1 MQSLEHLAQEAGVF
15 FVSGIWQGFV
25 LAAAVGLCLR
35 LVPRAT
41 AAMRFAIWTAVLL
54 LIGMLP
60 FLEQLFVAPSA
71 SAGVAPMLR
80 LDIRWSFAIAAVW
93 MAVSLFRAAGLA
105 VHGVRLWSLR
115 RQTVPVAVPAECA
128 SLLASRV
135 RRVTL
140 CTSDEVD
147 RPSVI
152 GFLAPR
158 ILIPTWLFSQLT
170 SAELEQIVLHEM
182 EHLRRGDDWL
192 NLLQKISLVVLPLN
206 PIVLWVER
214 RLCFEREL
222 ACDDGVLRRT
232 RAPRAYA
239 TCLTSLAERGLD
251 RRTVSLALGVIGN
264 AMRQSELARRVHRI
278 LRREATLSPLR
289 ARALTGTVAL
299 GLLGG
304 TVGLVRCPQVVSFA
318 GPVQPLQAEVMQH
331 LPAPVPA
338 SAMNRTASPARAEQV
353 VFKESSAAHL
363 SLMTDAPQM
372 TDTVQRSPVAE
383 KSATPKKRKVQAQRA
398 AAPAPERSAAGP
410 MMRRIRASANSQP
423 SAGQGWVVLSSW
435 TGNMRPQTV
444 VPVVSSDSEGN
455 TVLLPYAVVPTA
467 GGWLILQL

>member
-1 MQSLEHLAQEAGVF
+1 MQALEHLAQNAGVF
-15 FVSGIWQGFV
+15 FVSGIWQGLV

-60 FLEQLFVAPSA
+60 FLEQLFVAPNA
-71 SAGVAPMLR
+71 SAGAAPILR
-80 LDIRWSFAIAAVW
+80 LDIRWSFAIAAIW

-115 RQTVPVAVPAECA
+115 RRAVPVPVPAECA
-128 SLLASRV
+128 ALLASRG

-140 CTSDEVD
+140 CTSDTID

-158 ILIPTWLFSQLT
+158 ILIPTWLFAQLT
-170 SAELEQIVLHEM
+170 SAELEQILLHEM

-192 NLLQKISLVVLPLN
+192 NLLQKMSLVVLPLN
-206 PIVLWVER
+206 PILLWVER

-232 RAPRAYA
+232 QAPRAYA
-239 TCLTSLAERGLD
+239 TCLTTLAERGLD
-251 RRTVSLALGVIGN
+251 RRTISLALGVFGN
-264 AMRQSELARRVHRI
+264 AMQQSELARRVHRI
-278 LRREATLSPLR
+278 LRHEAALSPLR

-304 TVGLVRCPQVVSFA
+304 AVGLARCPQVISFA
-318 GPVQPLQAEVMQH
+318 GAVQPLQASVVQH
-331 LPAPVPA
+331 VPT
-338 SAMNRTASPARAEQV
+338 SAFPTASSRSEGPVRAEQV
-353 VFKESSAAHL
+353 VFRESSPARL
-363 SLMTDAPQM
+363 SLM
-372 TDTVQRSPVAE
+372 TDTVQRSPLGARPAVL
-383 KSATPKKRKVQAQRA
+383 KKHKVRRTALPA
-398 AAPAPERSAAGP
+398 AAKSHAQPNPAVP
-410 MMRRIRASANSQP
+410 MMRRIRAAANQHP
-423 SAGQGWVVLSSW
+423 MADRNWVVLSSW
-435 TGNMRPQTV
+435 PGNARPQTI

-455 TVLLPYAVVPTA
+455 TVLLPYAVVPTV